1 MSGTLFLCATP
12 IGNREDITYRT
23 VKALENADLIAAED
37 TRHSLPL
44 LEYYGV
50 RKELTSYHEH
60 NKYEKAEELIGRLK
74 EGANVCLI
82 TDAGTPVISDPGE
95 VLVRRAIEEGIPVT
109 SLPGPCAL
117 ITGLTLSGLSGRR
130 FAFEGFLPQ
139 ETKERKER
147 LAALVKEER
156 TIILYEAP
164 HRLKKTLGELS
175 ETLGGSRKIACAREL
190 TKIHEE
196 VLRLTL
202 AEAAAYFEAHEP
214 RGEFVLILEGRP
226 PEEARAE
233 EKAKWESL
241 TPEEHL
247 NHYLAQGLDR
257 KEALKKTAE
266 DRGMNRKELY
276 RLLFVGEKEE

>member
-95 VLVRRAIEEGIPVT
+95 VLVRQAIEEGIPVT

-117 ITGLTLSGLSGRR
+117 ITWLTLSGISGRR

-147 LAALVKEER
+147 LAALAKEER
-156 TIILYEAP
+156 TIY
-164 HRLKKTLGELS
+164 
-175 ETLGGSRKIACAREL
+175 
-190 TKIHEE
+190 
-196 VLRLTL
+196 
-202 AEAAAYFEAHEP
+202 AE
-214 RGEFVLILEGRP
+214 
-226 PEEARAE
+226 
-233 EKAKWESL
+233 
-241 TPEEHL
+241 
-247 NHYLAQGLDR
+247 
-257 KEALKKTAE
+257 
-266 DRGMNRKELY
+266 
-276 RLLFVGEKEE
+276 